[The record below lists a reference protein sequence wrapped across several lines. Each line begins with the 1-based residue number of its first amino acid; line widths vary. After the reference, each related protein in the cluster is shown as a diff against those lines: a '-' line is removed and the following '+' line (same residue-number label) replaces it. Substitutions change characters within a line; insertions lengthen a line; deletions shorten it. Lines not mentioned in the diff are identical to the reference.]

1 MPNYQLSDDAAL
13 AADAAI
19 AVIKLEK
26 QIEQLRVKV
35 NGLSGDI
42 DTLTNALASFTSQ
55 LETTNSE
62 VLDSTKQF
70 LVESINESLAKFQSE
85 LFSKLDTKRRNLWLF
100 GKSN

>member
-1 MPNYQLSDDAAL
+1 MTDYQKSDNSAL
-13 AADAAI
+13 TADTAI
-19 AVIKLEK
+19 EVMKLQEN
-26 QIEQLRVKV
+26 IEQLRKKV

-42 DTLTNALASFTSQ
+42 DTLTNSLATFTTQ

-85 LFSKLDTKRRNLWLF
+85 LFSKLDTKRRSRWF
-100 GKSN
+100 FSNSK